1 MTGRTAPS
9 DVLLA
14 EVFLS
19 SKAYGR
25 RSVHNPRDHF
35 IMTLIISERHDI
47 QDKWP
52 LVRSWWHRHTSLKLF
67 WAQPMVPWT
76 AGCQQSARSYKLVY
90 AVNSNIRRLQVLQS
104 KCLRIIAGAPWY
116 VRNLQLDEDL
126 EVSYL
131 AKHRNLAQSFDSK
144 VPDLEK
150 LLVGR
155 YLSFPRDE

>member
-1 MTGRTAPS
+1 
-9 DVLLA
+9 
-14 EVFLS
+14 
-19 SKAYGR
+19 
-25 RSVHNPRDHF
+25 
-35 IMTLIISERHDI
+35 
-47 QDKWP
+47 
-52 LVRSWWHRHTSLKLF
+52 
-67 WAQPMVPWT
+67 MVPWT